1 VNGPSEAADADAAVT
16 TVVGAALVL
25 HGRVLAAR
33 RVGPEDVAGGWE
45 LPGGKV
51 DPGETAAEAV
61 VRELREEL
69 GCTVE
74 ALGPLGGRA
83 AIKPGYELVVERV
96 QLVDG
101 EPVPHEHDAVRWLG
115 PEDLDDVKWLPADQ
129 PFLPELRNLLL
140 DGEALEGGNV
150 GGAAR
155 IGRTV
160 RRPTGHWTESVHV
173 LLDHVHRG
181 GLPGVPQVW
190 GYDERDREVLGFR
203 LGRVPDVD
211 TEVLPEATL
220 RDAMRW
226 LHAYHRA
233 VADHRPSGPWRNV
246 DRPLGSDEIVCH
258 HDFAPYNVCLSG
270 QEGLEQVV
278 GVFDWDMSGPG
289 LVIDDLAFAAW
300 NWVPL
305 WRDIGAVEAAARVQ
319 IMAAAY
325 GDGVTAEQVLE
336 RLPVRLQRALDTILA
351 GQRAGDP
358 GMLNLGKVGEPER
371 SAKAL
376 AGLVERLPAIKQAL
390 RSRPMS

>member
-1 VNGPSEAADADAAVT
+1 VT

-96 QLVDG
+96 RLVDG

-115 PEDLDDVKWLPADQ
+115 PEDLDDVRWLPADQ
-129 PFLPELRNLLL
+129 PFLPELKNVLI

-160 RRPTGHWTESVHV
+160 RRPTGHWTESVHA

-181 GLPGVPQVW
+181 GLPGVPKVW
-190 GYDERDREVLGFR
+190 GYDERGREVLGFR

-211 TEVLPEATL
+211 NEVLPEATL

-246 DRPLGSDEIVCH
+246 DRPLDADEIVCH

-270 QEGLEQVV
+270 QAGLEQVV

-305 WRDIGAVEAAARVQ
+305 WRDIGAGEAAARVQ
-319 IMAAAY
+319 AMAAAY

-390 RSRPMS
+390 TSRPTS